1 MKNAIPRI
9 IHQIWSGVDEPLP
22 EHFAKMSKTWKY
34 DYPDWEY
41 VFWNEN
47 KMNSFILEYYP
58 QYWEAYNNFQYN
70 VQRWDV
76 IRYLILCKL
85 GGMYVDF
92 DYESLKPMDE
102 LLVNKQC
109 CFSQEPEYHC
119 RLANRSF
126 IFNNS
131 FMASVPGHSFMRRI
145 IDKVFSKEILEQSLL
160 TGTNK
165 DFVFK
170 TTGQWM
176 LIDLY
181 DNLASEE
188 KDGIYLIP
196 ASYVSPFDARQA
208 IMARRGHW
216 DKRLEDSLKQAY
228 AIHYYYGAW
237 LS

>member
-1 MKNAIPRI
+1 MKNVIPKM

-22 EHFAKMSKTWKY
+22 EHFSKMSETWKY

-41 VFWNEN
+41 IFWDAD
-47 KMNSFILEYYP
+47 KMNSFLLEYYP
-58 QYWEAYNNFQYN
+58 QYWEAYNNFQFN

-76 IRYLILCKL
+76 IRYLILYKI

-92 DYESLKPMDE
+92 DYESLKPMDK
-102 LLVNKQC
+102 LLMNKQC
-109 CFSQEPEYHC
+109 CFSQEPKYHC
-119 RLANRSF
+119 HIANRRF

-131 FMASVPGHSFMRRI
+131 LMASVPSHIFMRKI
-145 IDKVFSKEILEQSLL
+145 IDKVFSKEIWEQSLSS
-160 TGTNK
+160 GTNK
-165 DFVFK
+165 DFVFE

-176 LIDLY
+176 LMDLY
-181 DNLASEE
+181 ENLSKEQ
-188 KDGIYLIP
+188 KDDIYLIP

-208 IMARRGHW
+208 IMARRGSW
-216 DKRLEDSLKQAY
+216 GKQFEDCIKEAY